1 MAHIMAQNVLPT
13 ECGPMLVQHPH
24 KPRVVPPP
32 LKIPWVLP
40 HGLGY
45 GYGYGPLLNPKPKP
59 DGYGP
64 LLNPKPKPDGYG
76 PVLKPKPKPVLKRT
90 PVLKTKPVLVLP
102 PKPSKSRSAQSL
114 KPKPSAKPSAKPSTA
129 FWKDDSA
136 IGNWQVANCNWQLA
150 SWWGKGIH
158 QDRYQEGDIIETE
171 DSHGHT
177 QWKPKATNSWEKCGW
192 EDEKMTWWLKDND
205 NDEDKY
211 SEYEMIEVDEEEEE
225 VEGDHANS
233 AAVIKDTYAY
243 DESYKVLQHHK
254 VEEEEVEGDHA
265 NSAAVIKDTYA
276 YAESYKVWQHHKVEE
291 VEGDHANNAAQRSC
305 KPHKLPNPPGPPKKT
320 RRRGS
325 RGKGKASAKCAK
337 VGPRCMPFQIDV
349 EELRYSQLG
358 CSDIFTCGRPV
369 LQLVQDLLD
378 RKVRVSDPFLLLSV
392 FETRDSKTKR
402 CIWRC
407 KDNRRLWALKEYA
420 KRSGKKHLKVNV
432 NLFDA
437 DTIHQVQRFIANSDF
452 TDGKGVKMRRSGR
465 RNKGK
470 GKGKGTDHF
479 F

>member
-1 MAHIMAQNVLPT
+1 
-13 ECGPMLVQHPH
+13 MLVQHPH
-24 KPRVVPPP
+24 KPQVVPPP

-45 GYGYGPLLNPKPKP
+45 GYGYGPV
-59 DGYGP
+59 
-64 LLNPKPKPDGYG
+64 LNPKPKPDGYG

-276 YAESYKVWQHHKVEE
+276 YGESYKVLQHHKVEE
-291 VEGDHANNAAQRSC
+291 VEGDHANNAAMIEGTYEVLRRYLGDRAGEKLQPVQRSC

-320 RRRGS
+320 RRKGRRGS
-325 RGKGKASAKCAK
+325 RGKASAKCAK

-358 CSDIFTCGRPV
+358 CSDIFSCGRPV
-369 LQLVQDLLD
+369 LQLAQDLLD

-420 KRSGKKHLKVNV
+420 KRSGKQNLKVNV

-470 GKGKGTDHF
+470 GKGTDHF